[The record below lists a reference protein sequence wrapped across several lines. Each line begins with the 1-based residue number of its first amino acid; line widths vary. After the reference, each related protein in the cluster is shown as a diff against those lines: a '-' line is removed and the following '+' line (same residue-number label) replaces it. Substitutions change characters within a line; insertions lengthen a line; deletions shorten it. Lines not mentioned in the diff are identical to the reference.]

1 MGLPVVGKTGGQA
14 APLLS
19 YSNKEAYLCHIQ
31 RKIQILRREEK
42 PFRSGEKGFAVF
54 WLLFGGYFF
63 YQSMKLYQKYPGLDS
78 CAAVPLFV
86 TGVIVVCAL
95 IILLIDRKKP
105 SESSGKA
112 AGEVFKATLHTMFPL
127 DVLVTVFLILLYCVA
142 LNLRLG
148 FYPSTS
154 IFLWVAMTW
163 FMRKNYLAA
172 GRIDQKVLV
181 RTAEKT

>member
-1 MGLPVVGKTGGQA
+1 M
-14 APLLS
+14 S
-19 YSNKEAYLCHIQ
+19 YPKKNTDPSP
-31 RKIQILRREEK
+31 EEK

-86 TGVIVVCAL
+86 TGVSVVCAL

-127 DVLVTVFLILLYCVA
+127 DVLVTALLILL
-142 LNLRLG
+142 
-148 FYPSTS
+148 
-154 IFLWVAMTW
+154 
-163 FMRKNYLAA
+163 
-172 GRIDQKVLV
+172 
-181 RTAEKT
+181 

>member
-1 MGLPVVGKTGGQA
+1 M
-14 APLLS
+14 S
-19 YSNKEAYLCHIQ
+19 YPKKNTDPSP
-31 RKIQILRREEK
+31 EEK
-42 PFRSGEKGFAVF
+42 PFPSGEKGFAVF

-127 DVLVTVFLILLYCVA
+127 DVLVTVLLILLYCVA

-181 RTAEKT
+181 RTAGKNLIWTALAVIFILIVFTYLFKVVLP

>member
-1 MGLPVVGKTGGQA
+1 M
-14 APLLS
+14 S
-19 YSNKEAYLCHIQ
+19 YPKKNTDPSP
-31 RKIQILRREEK
+31 EEK

-112 AGEVFKATLHTMFPL
+112 
-127 DVLVTVFLILLYCVA
+127 
-142 LNLRLG
+142 
-148 FYPSTS
+148 
-154 IFLWVAMTW
+154 MTW

-181 RTAEKT
+181 RTAGKNLIWTALAIIFILIVFTYLFKVVLP